1 MDIQEKQPTELPL
14 AIDMSSSREKH
25 VVVYCLLLAAAT
37 LAFYNPVV
45 RNQFVDF
52 DDLSYILKN
61 PHVLGGLTW
70 AMVKWSFTTFREGNW
85 HPLTWLSHALD
96 CQIFHL
102 NPIGHH
108 YTSLLLHTANAVL
121 LFLLLWRA
129 TGFTW
134 PSLLVAALFA
144 LHPVNVESVAW
155 AAERKN
161 VLSMLFF
168 LLALHAYDRYGLT
181 GRRYLYW
188 LVAVFFALG
197 LMAKPQVVTLP
208 FVLLLWDYW
217 PLQRMRVGMPGSAT
231 KDLPSVSNQPSD
243 QLSLRS
249 LVWEKWPLFVLAA
262 ADSVVTVIA
271 QRAGAAVRTISE
283 VSIPARLQ
291 NVLVS
296 YVRYIGKAV
305 WPSPL
310 VPLYPRPVGLLP
322 GWQVLGAGALL
333 LLVSVLVWHWRERRY
348 FLVGWFWF
356 LGTLIPMIGIITVGE
371 QAIADRYGYL
381 PFIGLFI
388 AMVWALWALAEVAT
402 NRGIARVWLAGSA
415 VAVLA
420 ILGSLTY
427 HQLGYW
433 HDSETLWRYTLS
445 VTDGNYTAHSN
456 LALALAK
463 QGRPEEA
470 IAQFRTG
477 KALHKYPPVQVLG
490 LCRYELHVGY
500 TLYAIEECNSVLHD
514 TDDPKLQA
522 AAWSGLG
529 EAYLQLHR
537 YDQAAESNRNS
548 LHLNPDDDLGL
559 VGMAVL
565 AMRQGQDDQAVA
577 QLAHAVK
584 VDPNDVNVLLFAQA
598 LRRAGHLAEAD
609 SATAQVQKVSTDL
622 GQAQYDATQ
631 FLAFVGLKPL

>member
-1 MDIQEKQPTELPL
+1 MDMPP
-14 AIDMSSSREKH
+14 SREKH
-25 VVVYCLLLAAAT
+25 IVIYCLVLVAAT

-61 PHVLGGLTW
+61 SHVLGGLTW
-70 AMVKWSFTTFREGNW
+70 ATVKWAFTTFREGNW

-108 YTSLLLHTANAVL
+108 YTSLFLHTANAIL
-121 LFLLLWRA
+121 LFLLLRRA

-134 PSLLVAALFA
+134 PSLMVAALFA

-168 LLALHAYDRYGLT
+168 LLALHAYDRYGRT
-181 GRRYLYW
+181 GRRYLYL
-188 LVAVFFALG
+188 LVAIFFALG
-197 LMAKPQVVTLP
+197 LIAKPQVVTLP

-217 PLQRMRVGMPGSAT
+217 PLQRMSMGMSIGMPAGSAAAGS
-231 KDLPSVSNQPSD
+231 PSVSTQRSF
-243 QLSLRS
+243 RS

-271 QRAGAAVRTISE
+271 QRAGASVRTLSE
-283 VSIPARLQ
+283 VSIFLRFQ
-291 NVLVS
+291 NVFVS
-296 YVRYIGKAV
+296 YVRYIGKAF

-322 GWQVLGAGALL
+322 AWQVLGAGALL
-333 LLVSVLVWHWRERRY
+333 LLLSALVWRWRDRRY
-348 FLVGWFWF
+348 LLVGWCWF
-356 LGTLIPMIGIITVGE
+356 LGTLVPMIGIITVGE
-371 QAIADRYGYL
+371 QAMADRYGYL

-388 AMVWALWALAEVAT
+388 AVVWALGEAASS
-402 NRGIARVWLAGSA
+402 RRIGRVWLAGSA
-415 VAVLA
+415 VAVLFV
-420 ILGSLTY
+420 LGSLTY
-427 HQLGYW
+427 RQLGYW

-445 VTDGNYTAHSN
+445 VTEGNYTAHSN

-470 IAQFRTG
+470 IEHFHAG

-490 LCRYELHVGY
+490 LGRYELHVGRP
-500 TLYAIEECNSVLHD
+500 LDAIEECKAVLHD
-514 TDDPKLQA
+514 AEDPKLQA

-529 EAYLQLHR
+529 EAYLQLHQ
-537 YDQAAESNRNS
+537 YDQAAQSNQNS
-548 LHLNPDDDLGL
+548 LRLNPDDDLAL

-565 AMRQGQDDQAVA
+565 AMRQGQNDVAVA

-598 LRRAGHLAEAD
+598 LRRAGRAAEAD
-609 SATAQVQKVSTDL
+609 SASAQVQKISTDL
-622 GQAQYDATQ
+622 GQAQFDAGQ